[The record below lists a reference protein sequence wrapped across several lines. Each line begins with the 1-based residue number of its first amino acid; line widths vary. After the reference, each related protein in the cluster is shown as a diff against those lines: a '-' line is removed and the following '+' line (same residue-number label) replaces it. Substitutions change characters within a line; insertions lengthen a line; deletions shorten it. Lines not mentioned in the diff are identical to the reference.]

1 MKALT
6 YHGPHH
12 VQVEN
17 VPDPGIEQADDI
29 ILRITA
35 TAICGSDL
43 HLYRGKIP
51 QVKHGDIFGHE
62 FMGEVVETGK
72 DVKNL
77 QKGDRVVI
85 PFVIACGDCFFCR
98 LQQYAACE
106 NTNAGK
112 GAALNKKQI
121 PAPAALFGYSHL
133 YGGVPG
139 GQAEYVR
146 VPKGNVG
153 PFKVP
158 PLLSDDKA
166 LFLSDILPTAW
177 QAAKNAQIQQGSSV
191 AVYGAGPVGLLTIA
205 CARLLGAE
213 QIFVVD
219 HHPYRLR
226 FAADRYGAIPI
237 NFDEDSDPAQSIIE
251 QTAGHRGVDAVI
263 DAVGFEAK
271 GSTTETV
278 LTNLKLEGSTTETV
292 LTNLKLEGSS
302 GKALRQ
308 CIAAVR
314 RGGIVSVPGVYAGFI
329 HGFLFGDAFDKG
341 LTFKMGQTH
350 VHAWL
355 GELLPLIEKGLL
367 KPEEIVTH
375 YMPFEEAA
383 RGYEIF
389 EKREEECRK
398 VILVPGAQSAEAAQ
412 KAVSGLVNAMPGGTI

>member
-1 MKALT
+1 MWALT
-6 YHGPHH
+6 ADADFLAQRGQG
-12 VQVEN
+12 QVE
-17 VPDPGIEQADDI
+17 
-29 ILRITA
+29 
-35 TAICGSDL
+35 
-43 HLYRGKIP
+43 
-51 QVKHGDIFGHE
+51 QVFARA
-62 FMGEVVETGK
+62 V
-72 DVKNL
+72 N
-77 QKGDRVVI
+77 
-85 PFVIACGDCFFCR
+85 IALPARQQLLTLLCEEYDNAPNSCR
-98 LQQYAACE
+98 L
-106 NTNAGK
+106 
-112 GAALNKKQI
+112 ALTHFDD
-121 PAPAALFGYSHL
+121 LFRH
-133 YGGVPG
+133 
-139 GQAEYVR
+139 
-146 VPKGNVG
+146 
-153 PFKVP
+153 
-158 PLLSDDKA
+158 
-166 LFLSDILPTAW
+166 
-177 QAAKNAQIQQGSSV
+177 
-191 AVYGAGPVGLLTIA
+191 GAGPVGLLTIA

-271 GSTTETV
+271 
-278 LTNLKLEGSTTETV
+278 GSTTETV

>member
-1 MKALT
+1 MSASLKGMWGRLK
-6 YHGPHH
+6 YRLCFQMIKRFSFLIFCQRHGR
-12 VQVEN
+12 QQKCA
-17 VPDPGIEQADDI
+17 DPTRFKRCSLWCWSCGIVDNRLCTVA
-29 ILRITA
+29 R
-35 TAICGSDL
+35 CGTD
-43 HLYRGKIP
+43 
-51 QVKHGDIFGHE
+51 
-62 FMGEVVETGK
+62 
-72 DVKNL
+72 
-77 QKGDRVVI
+77 
-85 PFVIACGDCFFCR
+85 
-98 LQQYAACE
+98 
-106 NTNAGK
+106 
-112 GAALNKKQI
+112 
-121 PAPAALFGYSHL
+121 
-133 YGGVPG
+133 
-139 GQAEYVR
+139 
-146 VPKGNVG
+146 
-153 PFKVP
+153 
-158 PLLSDDKA
+158 
-166 LFLSDILPTAW
+166 
-177 QAAKNAQIQQGSSV
+177 
-191 AVYGAGPVGLLTIA
+191 
-205 CARLLGAE
+205 
-213 QIFVVD
+213 FVVD
-219 HHPYRLR
+219 HHPYRLH

-278 LTNLKLEGSTTETV
+278 LTNLKLEGS
-292 LTNLKLEGSS
+292 S

-341 LTFKMGQTH
+341 LSFKMGQTH

-412 KAVSGLVNAMPGGTI
+412 KAVSGLVNAMPGNNMIVRSGFRGKGQP

>member
-6 YHGPHH
+6 YHGPHN
-12 VQVEN
+12 VKVEN
-17 VPDPGIEQADDI
+17 VPDPIIEAQDDI

-51 QVKHGDIFGHE
+51 QVSHGDIFGHE
-62 FMGEVVETGK
+62 FMGEVVETGR
-72 DVKNL
+72 DVKHVS
-77 QKGDRVVI
+77 KGDRVVI
-85 PFVIACGDCFFCR
+85 PFVIACGECFFCK
-98 LQQYAACE
+98 LHQYSACE
-106 NTNAGK
+106 TTNPGR
-112 GAALNKKQI
+112 GAILNKKQI
-121 PAPAALFGYSHL
+121 TSPAALFGFSGL

-158 PLLSDDKA
+158 PVLSDDKV

-177 QAAKNAQIQQGSSV
+177 QAVKNAQVGKGSSV
-191 AVYGAGPVGLLTIA
+191 AIFGAGPVGLLSAA

-213 QIFVVD
+213 QIFSID
-219 HHPYRLR
+219 HNNYRLA
-226 FAADRYGAIPI
+226 FAKERYGAIPI
-237 NFDEDSDPAQSIIE
+237 NFDENDDPAAFIIE
-251 QTAGHRGVDAVI
+251 NTTGNRGVDAVI

-271 GSTTETV
+271 GSLTETV
-278 LTNLKLEGSTTETV
+278 LSNLKI
-292 LTNLKLEGSS
+292 EGSS

-350 VHAWL
+350 VQAWL
-355 GELLPLIEKGLL
+355 PELLPLVEKRLL
-367 KPEEIVTH
+367 TPEEIVTH
-375 YMPFEEAA
+375 YLPLEDAVH
-383 RGYEIF
+383 GYKVF
-389 EKREEECRK
+389 EKKEEECRK
-398 VILVPGAQSAEAAQ
+398 VILVPGAATPEAARERASALSNTPLEPLNPVQ
-412 KAVSGLVNAMPGGTI
+412 P